1 MPYVQ
6 LSNLD
11 FIDIKTALKEYLRS
25 QGEFTDFDFEGSVWS
40 NLLDVLAYNTYYT
53 AFNTN
58 MVVNETFLDSATL
71 RDNVVAL
78 AKQLGYTPKSATA
91 PKAVLSFRVSFPNN
105 APNEIILKR
114 GTGFS
119 ATYDT
124 NVYNFVVVE
133 DIKTTVENGIGTFTE
148 IPIYEGNFVTD
159 TYIVNANRSNR
170 FIIKNPSADISTL
183 RVRVFPSPE
192 STVSEIY
199 ARAESILDID
209 GTSNI
214 YYVEEIE
221 DEQYEIFFGDGVL
234 GKQLESGNQVEIT
247 YLSTNGPDSNGARAF
262 TFNGVLEDPQGASNY
277 NYDILYSSVTDLA
290 EPASGGSE
298 IESISKIK
306 FNAPKYYG
314 TQNRAVTAADYA
326 AIVREIYPAI
336 ADIITFGG
344 EEDDPPEY
352 GKVKIVVKPTSAS
365 RLSSAT
371 KQQIVDALKPYMV
384 ASITT
389 EVIDASVLYVEM
401 TSSIYYDKKKTNQTR
416 DQIKSKVLAGL
427 ESYIASSDTEKF
439 NGKFRYSKFVGV
451 IDDAD
456 RSINSNLTTVK
467 MRKDFYPQINSTF
480 FYEVCFQN
488 AFDNTCDDDVIVQ
501 STGFKISEFPL
512 ETVYLEDRFGK
523 MILYRIDSIT
533 GEKIVVNDSVGTVDY
548 VKGEIRLF
556 DLTIIEGSFFDNRI
570 EIRTVPLSN
579 DIRATREVYLDVDIP
594 RSSFT
599 IYTE

>member
-133 DIKTTVENGIGTFTE
+133 DIKTTVENGIATFTE

-384 ASITT
+384 ASITP

-548 VKGEIRLF
+548 VKGEIRLY